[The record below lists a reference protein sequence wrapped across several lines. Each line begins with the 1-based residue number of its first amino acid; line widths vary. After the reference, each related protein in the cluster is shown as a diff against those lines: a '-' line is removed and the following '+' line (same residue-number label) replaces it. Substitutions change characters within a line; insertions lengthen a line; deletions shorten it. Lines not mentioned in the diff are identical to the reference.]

1 MTSKDLNYKNKYEHI
16 KEQFDIFSYGV
27 SHDLNTPLRHIR
39 EFTKILM
46 STIDDITD
54 EQKEAIDFIT
64 KAVRQS
70 EQMIE
75 GLLTYSRLNTLKK
88 PFYKFNA
95 EHLFIYAN
103 TALSELIE
111 EKKGVINLPEKL
123 PDIIGDLEQLSN
135 MTTYLIE
142 NSLKFVADDK
152 IPQIDIDIKEED
164 ENLTITF
171 KDNGIGI
178 NEKYFND
185 VFLIFK
191 KLDPETSG
199 IGIGLTL
206 TDKIIE
212 RHNGKIRLESE
223 IGQGTSFYVSIPKHQ
238 EKKR

>member
-1 MTSKDLNYKNKYEHI
+1 M
-16 KEQFDIFSYGV
+16 
-27 SHDLNTPLRHIR
+27 
-39 EFTKILM
+39 
-46 STIDDITD
+46 
-54 EQKEAIDFIT
+54 
-64 KAVRQS
+64 
-70 EQMIE
+70 
-75 GLLTYSRLNTLKK
+75 
-88 PFYKFNA
+88 
-95 EHLFIYAN
+95 
-103 TALSELIE
+103 
-111 EKKGVINLPEKL
+111 